1 MPADDN
7 PQKNKFWADAQ
18 REIEKCEA
26 LPNKEG
32 KIECIYN
39 LLYKITRAQDITNLT
54 IREIINDDED
64 ERWIP
69 IHIADDANAILLGI
83 SRNQGKPE
91 LIIDEGYT
99 GQKINAL
106 GSKWFML
113 RPKRK

>member
-18 REIEKCEA
+18 REIEKCET

-32 KIECIYN
+32 KIECIYD

-54 IREIINDDED
+54 IRGILDDDED

-83 SRNQGKPE
+83 SRNQGIPK

-99 GQKINAL
+99 GQKIIAL
-106 GSKWFML
+106 ENKWFML